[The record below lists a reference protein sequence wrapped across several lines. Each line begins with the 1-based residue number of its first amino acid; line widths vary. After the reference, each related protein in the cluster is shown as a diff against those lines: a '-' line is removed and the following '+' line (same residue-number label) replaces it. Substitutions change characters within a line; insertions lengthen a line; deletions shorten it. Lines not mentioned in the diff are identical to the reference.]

1 MVNKNLIDTK
11 PRYTRGDIDLVDV
24 KLGLVKRDAQKSYNV
39 RLAEKAANLLET
51 NLETRLAQGIKT
63 PLPNPTLTLHVQIT
77 RCTPGSRA
85 GRICCG
91 ELGLGWALLFV
102 KWSISEGG
110 EIIIAS
116 HTEKYTSS
124 GFIGLD
130 DICESTVGEDFI
142 FKAVRAIA
150 PGDIVK
156 KAVIALGDVKR
167 R

>member
-1 MVNKNLIDTK
+1 MVKKNLSETE
-11 PRYTRGDIDLVDV
+11 PRYTRGDINLVDV
-24 KLGLVKRDAQKSYNV
+24 KLELVKRDAQKSYNV
-39 RLAEKAANLLET
+39 RIAEKAANFLET
-51 NLETRLAQGIKT
+51 NLEIQLAQGIKT

-91 ELGLGWALLFV
+91 ELGCGWAVLFV
-102 KWSISEGG
+102 KWSISESG
-110 EIIIAS
+110 EMIIAS

-124 GFIGLD
+124 GLCGLE

-142 FKAVRAIA
+142 YEAVRAIA